1 MSDSTATA
9 SDLRC
14 GDCDRVF
21 RRESTMQAHMCEP
34 RRRRESRGERGVQIA
49 FQAFLAFYQSLHGS
63 ARLKTWQDF
72 DASPYYRAFVRFG
85 HYCVNTRVIDP
96 EAYMRWLLAK
106 NIKIDVWHTDTQYT
120 AFLTDWLPQEP
131 VAQALARGMA
141 WADDWAQQ
149 NSAPAQHCLR
159 HGNTNAICY
168 AITSGRLS
176 AWLIYNSTSGQEF
189 LTGLSQ
195 ANLAMIWPYIDSD
208 RWQRSFQQ
216 VPADQ
221 ALCQQRLASAGW

>member
-1 MSDSTATA
+1 MATA
-9 SDLRC
+9 SEFQC
-14 GDCDRVF
+14 SDCERIF
-21 RRESTMQAHMCEP
+21 RRESTLAAHMCEP
-34 RRRRESRGERGVQIA
+34 RRRRLSRDERGVQIA

-72 DASPYYRAFVRFG
+72 DTSPYYRAFVRFG

-96 EAYMRWLLAK
+96 EAYMRWLLAR
-106 NIKIDVWHTDTQYT
+106 NAKIDHWASDTQYT
-120 AFLTDWLPQEP
+120 EFLVDWLPQEP
-131 VAQALARGMA
+131 VTQAIARGLA

-159 HGNTNAICY
+159 HGSTNAICY

-189 LTGLSQ
+189 LAALPQT
-195 ANLAMIWPYIDSD
+195 AVAMIWPYIDSD
-208 RWQRSFQQ
+208 RWQQRFRQR
-216 VPADQ
+216 PADQ
-221 ALCQQRLASAGW
+221 ALCQQRLSDMGW